1 MRMKKIKTEETMDE
15 TPKRKRGR
23 PRKVVETKEETVVV
37 APKKRGR
44 PRKVVETKEE
54 TVVVAPKKRGRPRKV
69 VETKEETLHKVAKL
83 GKRKRNQAI
92 EQMAIEKINKKV
104 RRKNGSLG
112 NGEALGEVVSVKNL
126 GFRDE
131 DIIAGPDKMP
141 EGRRIFLENEA
152 KRLAEPKPK
161 EKIPNLP
168 KTELNRYIKKLK
180 ERGIK
185 PLNIKVIENTPQYF
199 RIEFNDGENG
209 PLTTC
214 GHVKGWEL

>member
-1 MRMKKIKTEETMDE
+1 MRTKKIKTEETMDE

-23 PRKVVETKEETVVV
+23 PRKVVETKKEAVVVVTPKKRGRPRKEEAMAV

-44 PRKVVETKEE
+44 PRKVKETKE
-54 TVVVAPKKRGRPRKV
+54 
-69 VETKEETLHKVAKL
+69 ETKEETLHKVAKL

-112 NGEALGEVVSVKNL
+112 NGESHGEVVSVTTF

-131 DIIAGPDKMP
+131 DIIAGPNKMP

-161 EKIPNLP
+161 VKIPNLP
-168 KTELNRYIKKLK
+168 KTELNRYIRRLK

-185 PLNIKVIENTPQYF
+185 PMNIKVIENTPQYF
-199 RIEFNDGENG
+199 RIEFNDGANG

-214 GHVKGWEL
+214 GHVKGWDL